1 MDTILLNHRLNSQN
15 QDLSGRDALTWTAA
29 VGHLEVIKLLSKN
42 VKPNAP
48 GKDKD
53 QRNVILWAAGGGHY
67 EVVDYLIKCNS
78 IETDAED
85 FGGWTSLA

>member
-1 MDTILLNHRLNSQN
+1 MTIDRLNNQN